1 MKKLYSLYLFLALII
16 SCKDKNEPKP
26 TEASAKADSFGLVLF
41 VIGDVTNAGAKVKLG
56 DTIKQKDLLKVGK
69 KSVCDLQIK
78 GTEITMRIKEQSEFS
93 FDSKTAGNKEDIS
106 AELQSGSAIFNVQKM
121 KAENGFTVKTPAH
134 VVGVRGTKFEM
145 TVTSDGKSKT
155 NVYEGKVA
163 AKIRI
168 KELENIS
175 EEDLKKSK
183 NMTALLESVS
193 NTEVVLEKGQ
203 SIVGD
208 VKQAEKILKDTG
220 LSEAVKNLDAAK
232 IAEIDTKIDPA
243 KTLEK
248 TAKIAKESKPVV
260 ASIPPADFEK
270 KLKEYEEIIAVETA
284 KLNDSNLTKTA
295 LADRAKQNEEKIL
308 KRIEEI
314 TGKSLEILV
323 LKNGTKIKGVI
334 YQEGDKYIILTSSG
348 KEEYEAKDVEGTEFN

>member
-1 MKKLYSLYLFLALII
+1 MKKLYSVCLILVLALF
-16 SCKDKNEPKP
+16 CKEKNEQKP
-26 TEASAKADSFGLVLF
+26 ADAPAKADSSGLVLF
-41 VIGDVTNAGAKVKLG
+41 VIGDVTNGSTKVKLG

-93 FDSKTAGNKEDIS
+93 FDSKTNGSKEDIS

-121 KAENGFTVKTPAH
+121 KSENGFAVKTPAH
-134 VVGVRGTKFEM
+134 VVGVRGTKFET

-168 KELENIS
+168 KELENLP
-175 EEDLKKSK
+175 EEELRKSK
-183 NMTALLESVS
+183 NMTALLDSVS
-193 NTEVVLEKGQ
+193 NAEVVLEKGQ
-203 SIVGD
+203 SITGD
-208 VKQAEKILKDTG
+208 IKQADKILKDTG
-220 LSEAVKNLDAAK
+220 LSEAVKNLDAGK
-232 IAEIDTKIDPA
+232 IAEIDTKVDPA

-248 TAKIAKESKPVV
+248 TAKIAKEIKPAAAV
-260 ASIPPADFEK
+260 IPPADFEK
-270 KLKEYEEIIAVETA
+270 KLKEYEEIIAVESS
-284 KLNDSNLTKTA
+284 KLNDPNLSKTA
-295 LADRAKQNEEKIL
+295 LTERAKQNEERIL

-348 KEEYEAKDVEGTEFN
+348 REEYEAKDVEGTEFN

>member
-1 MKKLYSLYLFLALII
+1 MKKLYSVCLILALIV
-16 SCKDKNEPKP
+16 SCKEKNEQKP
-26 TEASAKADSFGLVLF
+26 AENAPKADSSGLVLF
-41 VIGDVTNAGAKVKLG
+41 VIGDVTNGGAKVKLG
-56 DTIKQKDLLKVGK
+56 DTIKPKDLLKVGK
-69 KSVCDLQIK
+69 KSICDMQIK
-78 GTEITMRIKEQSEFS
+78 GTEITMRVKELSEFS
-93 FDSKTAGNKEDIS
+93 FESKTVGSKEDIS

-121 KAENGFTVKTPAH
+121 KSENGFSVKTPAH
-134 VVGVRGTKFEM
+134 VVGVRGTKFE
-145 TVTSDGKSKT
+145 TSVTADGKSKT

-175 EEDLKKSK
+175 EEELRKSK
-183 NMTALLESVS
+183 NLTALLDSVS

-203 SIVGD
+203 STVGD
-208 VKQAEKILKDTG
+208 IKQAEKILKDTG
-220 LSEAVKNLDAAK
+220 LAEAVKNLDSAK
-232 IAEIDTKIDPA
+232 VADIDTKIDPA

-248 TAKIAKESKPVV
+248 TAKIAKEAKPSV
-260 ASIPPADFEK
+260 AAIPPADFEK
-270 KLKEYEEIIAVETA
+270 KLKEYEEIIAVESS
-284 KLNDSNLTKTA
+284 KLNDPNLSKTA
-295 LADRAKQNEEKIL
+295 LTERAKQNEERIL

-314 TGKSLEILV
+314 TGKALEILV